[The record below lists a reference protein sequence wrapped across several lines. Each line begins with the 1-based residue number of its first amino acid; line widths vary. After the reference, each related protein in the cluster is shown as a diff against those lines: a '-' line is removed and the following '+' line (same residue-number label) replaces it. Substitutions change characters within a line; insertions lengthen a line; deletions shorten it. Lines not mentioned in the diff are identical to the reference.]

1 MARKMKEKFDK
12 YWGNIDKVNM
22 MLLVAV
28 VLDPRFK
35 LKYVKYCYN
44 SIYPSQKAQMRWKLI
59 SQILVL
65 GRSRSSEVHFQ
76 GTWKKKKNVDS
87 KSEVD
92 KYLEETIE
100 KDTDDFEILGWWK
113 INSSKYRI
121 LSQIARDVLAI
132 PVSTVASES
141 AFSTGGRVLD
151 QFRSSLTPKLV
162 ECLICTQDWLRAS
175 LIPIDVEESLDEL
188 QELESVITEDEE
200 NVCGVSNASILRSWI
215 SLFIFI
221 ANPMI
226 EGLRLLDEMVVDLA
240 ELVADDMLSRLL
252 CV

>member
-1 MARKMKEKFDK
+1 MSGSLYVTSNIYFHEVFEIEQLLCEWSTNSDPCSSVMARKMKEKFDK
-12 YWGNIDKVNM
+12 YWENIDKVNM

-44 SIYPSQKAQMRWKLI
+44 SIYPSEKVNGLVRKITELMNRMYIHYQMLDFTSYTLNKI
-59 SQILVL
+59 SQ
-65 GRSRSSEVHFQ
+65 GSNEMEVDKPNDNA
-76 GTWKKKKNVDS
+76 WKKKKYRSSFSRHLEEEENVDS

-100 KDTDDFEILGWWK
+100 KDEDDFKILGWWK
-113 INSSKYRI
+113 MNSSKYRI

-162 ECLICTQDWLRAS
+162 
-175 LIPIDVEESLDEL
+175 
-188 QELESVITEDEE
+188 
-200 NVCGVSNASILRSWI
+200 
-215 SLFIFI
+215 
-221 ANPMI
+221 
-226 EGLRLLDEMVVDLA
+226 
-240 ELVADDMLSRLL
+240 
-252 CV
+252 